1 MPPSEIDRI
10 VAPFTA
16 DLARVERAMREGMR
30 SVAPLIPEVAEHTF
44 ASGGKRIRPLL
55 VLLSAGLCGYQGPR
69 AVQIALAAEYLH
81 SASLLHD
88 DVVDGAE
95 TRRGQPSANAR
106 FGARLAILVGDFM
119 YAHTCRTL
127 VEDGDADILSSF
139 AETIRAMAEG
149 EVLQLARSFD
159 PEMSESTYLD
169 VIGRKTST
177 LLATGCESGAILGK
191 VTRAERGALRDYG
204 WQLGLAFQLVD
215 DALDYTGDGQQL
227 GKAPLTDLA
236 EGKVTLPL
244 LLTLKRCT
252 VAERDFIASVLKT
265 FAEGARTGESADRD
279 DVNRVAE
286 CVKLHKGVETTLQ
299 RAELCAEE
307 ARARIESFV
316 DCDAKQ
322 ALFALTYFVVRRR
335 S

>member
-1 MPPSEIDRI
+1 
-10 VAPFTA
+10 
-16 DLARVERAMREGMR
+16 MREGMR

-55 VLLSAGLCGYQGPR
+55 VLLSARLVGYQGPR
-69 AVQIALAAEYLH
+69 AVQIALATEYLH

-95 TRRGQPSANAR
+95 TRRGQPSANVR

-127 VEDGDADILSSF
+127 VEDGDADILTSF
-139 AETIRAMAEG
+139 VETISAMTEG
-149 EVLQLARSFD
+149 EVLQLAASFD

-169 VIGRKTST
+169 IIGRKTST
-177 LLATGCESGAILGK
+177 LLATGCECGAILGK
-191 VTRAERGALRDYG
+191 VTRAERAALRDYG

-252 VAERDFIASVLKT
+252 VAERDFIASVLKS
-265 FAEGARTGESADRD
+265 FVEGARTGEPADD
-279 DVNRVAE
+279 HGVNRVAE
-286 CVKLHKGVETTLQ
+286 CVKLHHGVETTMQ

-316 DCDAKQ
+316 DCEARQ
-322 ALFALTYFVVRRR
+322 ALFALTHFVVNRR